1 MSGLFSKPPKP
12 KVILPASEPSV
23 QGKTDIP
30 EIDES
35 RMPPGALIG
44 TSSSGLQRKA
54 NTRKTA
60 LIGGS

>member
-23 QGKTDIP
+23 QGNTEP
-30 EIDES
+30 EIDET
-35 RMPPGALIG
+35 RMPQGALVG
-44 TSSSGLQRKA
+44 TTTSGLQRKA